1 MSEQQT
7 FLAALV
13 ESIKRAGNY
22 NKNDQ
27 VPPVVVLW
35 TDKDRQWEPLLPL
48 LRTQLPLLTFGA
60 YDLALHRGPAYW
72 LRCMIERTLPAD
84 ELLPADNGT
93 PILYLPGVGRQELRA
108 SEETPKPLRPL
119 AELQY
124 RGVTWSQQKSG
135 RDWTLIS
142 FLSSLGI
149 ECAGDAATRAAL
161 SRALLKLAQEPVARL
176 QKDAPLRA
184 EFFDNLL
191 NPDEARNLLLWLND
205 PDGYAKQRD
214 GAEWASFCDLCR
226 RKYDFHPVDDGP
238 ISAASLFGQRQ
249 GAWDIVWR
257 RFAEAPH
264 AYPRL
269 PDFLR
274 RARPEQM
281 SLFSHDES
289 WPQENEKAENVLRE
303 RLLAQRERLPQEV
316 CPVMYTL
323 EKEHAPR
330 RAWVWATLGR
340 SPLVEAL
347 RYLMVLV
354 QETERAFGGTSVAE
368 IRSAYTEWG
377 WRADAAVLDALAAVD
392 RAEDVAAV
400 KAVIT
405 ALYRPWLEN
414 AATMLQK
421 AVFAGPLAQTY
432 AVTSLP
438 EPEVGTCVL
447 FSDGLRYDVGQR
459 LVEALKA
466 KTMACNVDSH
476 LVPLPGITPT
486 AKPAISPVA
495 HLLSGTASTGLAPV
509 VTSSG
514 TKVTVDVMRR
524 SLEQAG
530 YQVLRGESDL
540 GDPAGRAWTEMGNID
555 SHGHHSEW
563 RLAHH
568 LKNEIAALERR
579 ITSLLDWGWQRVM
592 VVTDHGWLLLPGD
605 LPKADLPEHLTLLRK
620 GRCAQLKESAHSEA
634 QTVPWYWNDEVQIAL
649 APGIHCY
656 EAGKEYEHGG
666 VSPQECFVP
675 VITVSRQSGA
685 KAQQVAIEN
694 VTWKGL
700 RCKMHITGVTP
711 GMKVDMRTKA
721 GDATTSLI
729 GTPTI
734 PNADGSVSLLVED
747 DDRMGEPVL
756 IVVLNSDGTITKQI
770 STIIGD

>member
-1 MSEQQT
+1 MSGQQT

-48 LRTQLPLLTFGA
+48 LRSELPLLALGA
-60 YDLALHRGPAYW
+60 YDPDLRRGPAYW
-72 LRCMIERTLPAD
+72 LRCMIERTLPVD
-84 ELLPADNGT
+84 ELLPEAGT
-93 PILYLPGVGRQELRA
+93 PILYLPGVSRQELRA

-124 RGVTWSQQKSG
+124 RGIAWIQPRSG
-135 RDWTLIS
+135 RDWTLTT
-142 FLSSLGI
+142 FLSSLGV
-149 ECAGDAATRAAL
+149 ECAGDAATRSAL
-161 SRALLKLAQEPVARL
+161 ARTLLKLVSEPVARL

-205 PDGYAKQRD
+205 PDGYIKQRD
-214 GAEWASFCDLCR
+214 AAEWASFCDLCQ
-226 RKYDFHPVDDGP
+226 RKYDFHPEDDGP
-238 ISAASLFGQRQ
+238 ISAGSLFGQRQ

-269 PDFLR
+269 PDLLR
-274 RARPEQM
+274 RAHPEQM
-281 SLFSHDES
+281 SLFSYDES
-289 WPQENEKAENVLRE
+289 WPQKNEEEENALRE

-316 CPVMYTL
+316 RTVMYAL
-323 EKEHAPR
+323 EKDHAPR
-330 RAWVWATLGR
+330 RSWVWATLGR

-347 RYLMVLV
+347 RYLMTLV
-354 QETERAFGGTSVAE
+354 QETERVFGGTSVAE

-414 AATMLQK
+414 AATTLQK
-421 AVFAGPLAQTY
+421 AVFAGPFAQTY
-432 AVTSLP
+432 AVTSLQS
-438 EPEVGTCVL
+438 EVGTCVL
-447 FSDGLRYDVGQR
+447 FSDGLRYDIGQR

-466 KTMACNVDSH
+466 KAMACSIASH
-476 LVPLPGITPT
+476 LVPLPSITPT

-495 HLLSGTASTGLAPV
+495 HLLTGTASAGLAPV
-509 VTSSG
+509 VASSG
-514 TKVTVDVMRR
+514 TKVTVDVLRR
-524 SLEQAG
+524 LLEQAG

-555 SHGHHSEW
+555 SHGHHNEW

-568 LKNEIAALERR
+568 LKGEITALERR

-605 LPKADLPEHLTLLRK
+605 LPKAELPEHLTLLRK

-656 EAGKEYEHGG
+656 EVGKEYEHGG

-675 VITVSRQSGA
+675 VITVSRQSDA
-685 KAQQVAIEN
+685 KTQQVAIEN

-700 RCKMHITGVTP
+700 RCKMHINGITP

-729 GTPTI
+729 GAPTT

-756 IVVLNSDGTITKQI
+756 IVVLNSDGMITKQT